1 MRKYLC
7 SMLISILFLSC
18 NSNSKKIDNEF
29 SNLEID
35 RTKISKYAF
44 EYLDE
49 FSINPPENWE
59 RLETKYENKKVVIY
73 QSAATKMNYNL
84 QTLDLFNKRS
94 NNSLMSISLIKPDS
108 AGQNIYNNYVDF
120 IKMKFRNNQIKMENF
135 VHQSRDIKV
144 IEIRKQNLMSLRF
157 LFLSSGFNIF
167 QIEFTFNPENA
178 DEEIEFLKSS
188 IASIKF
194 NNWS

>member
-1 MRKYLC
+1 
-7 SMLISILFLSC
+7 MLISILFLSC